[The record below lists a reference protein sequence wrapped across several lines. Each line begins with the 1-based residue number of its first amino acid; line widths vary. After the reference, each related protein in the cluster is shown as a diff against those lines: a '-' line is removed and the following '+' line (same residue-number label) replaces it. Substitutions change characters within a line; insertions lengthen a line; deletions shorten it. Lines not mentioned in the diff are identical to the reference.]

1 MTQSLGGP
9 EKSSEKIGLTKPV
22 LVGLAVVGLFFG
34 GFGGWAALAPL
45 GSAAIAQ
52 GTVSVEGS
60 RKTVQHL
67 EGGIVSE
74 ILVKDG
80 DRVAKGDPL
89 IRLQQTQAE
98 ASLKLIYGRKMITL
112 AEIARLDAEQ
122 NGADEIV
129 FSPWLL
135 ERADDPSVAK
145 TMESQRNIFQ
155 ARRSAREGQA
165 TILQQKVAQ
174 LDEEIKGLQG
184 QVASTRQQIKLI
196 RSEREDVADLVRKKL
211 AKRARLLALERNEA
225 ELTGRISQSV
235 ARIAQSRQAIG
246 EIQLQIAEIENTV
259 LNEAVAGLRDM
270 QAQLYDLEE
279 QERASLDILERTVI
293 QAPTNGV
300 IVNLKVTTAGGVIA
314 SGEPLMDILPEDQK
328 LIVEARVNPTDIDV
342 VKIGAK
348 ARITFPAFSQ
358 RTTSPAEGSVIG
370 LSADSLVDERSGAT
384 FYQATV
390 QIDSLEAA
398 NLKLEQLKPGMQA
411 DIMISTGEKTALEY
425 IMNPVIASFSRAMTE
440 Q

>member
-1 MTQSLGGP
+1 LENLP
-9 EKSSEKIGLTKPV
+9 DHIVV
-22 LVGLAVVGLFFG
+22 L
-34 GFGGWAALAPL
+34 P
-45 GSAAIAQ
+45 
-52 GTVSVEGS
+52 
-60 RKTVQHL
+60 
-67 EGGIVSE
+67 
-74 ILVKDG
+74 
-80 DRVAKGDPL
+80 
-89 IRLQQTQAE
+89 
-98 ASLKLIYGRKMITL
+98 
-112 AEIARLDAEQ
+112 
-122 NGADEIV
+122 
-129 FSPWLL
+129 
-135 ERADDPSVAK
+135 
-145 TMESQRNIFQ
+145 
-155 ARRSAREGQA
+155 
-165 TILQQKVAQ
+165 
-174 LDEEIKGLQG
+174 
-184 QVASTRQQIKLI
+184 
-196 RSEREDVADLVRKKL
+196 DL
-211 AKRARLLALERNEA
+211 
-225 ELTGRISQSV
+225 
-235 ARIAQSRQAIG
+235 QSRQAIG
-246 EIQLQIAEIENTV
+246 EIQLQIAEIENAV

>member
-225 ELTGRISQSV
+225 ELSGRISQSV

-246 EIQLQIAEIENTV
+246 EIQLQIAEIENAV